1 MKNIVRLRATA
12 CAAIAVGAFALAVL
26 LSVPAEVRGDGPPVP
41 ADSFVLL
48 LKGIYEPVVRGPD
61 LGLSLVDLDDGSY
74 SKCDIYRVSGLPGTT
89 DQAVGTFW
97 ANFDVTLCAYRLA
110 GGAFSAVVTEFLYEF
125 VVIDGELYQT
135 GTAELVIPEATGIY
149 RSFVGGAIYME
160 FITHV
165 IDEVTFDEHC
175 FCFIS
180 RS

>member
-1 MKNIVRLRATA
+1 MKKIVRLRATA
-12 CAAIAVGAFALAVL
+12 CAAITVGAFVLAAL
-26 LSVPAEVRGDGPPVP
+26 LSTPAEVRGVGGPVHG
-41 ADSFVLL
+41 DSFVLL
-48 LKGIYEPVVRGPD
+48 LKGIYEPVVRGPN
-61 LGLSLVDLDDGSY
+61 LGLSLVDLNDGSY

-97 ANFDVTLCAYRLA
+97 VNFDVTLCAYRLP
-110 GGAFSAVVTEFLYEF
+110 GGAFSAVVTEFLSEL
-125 VVIDGELYQT
+125 VEIDGELYQI

-149 RSFVGGAIYME
+149 RSFVGGAIHME
-160 FITHV
+160 FVTHV